1 MGKEFNITIDQ
12 FDGPLDLMLS
22 LIRENKMDLMNLD
35 INLLTDQYI
44 AYLNNMS
51 ELQLEIASEYL
62 VEMATLIEYKSKKML
77 PGNRDTLE
85 GEEEE
90 DPQERL
96 VRRLLEYQQFKEASV
111 ELMYLYENRQLMM
124 SRPLSSEADEFM
136 KPAEDEHY
144 TGNPYDLMKAMRR
157 IMLRMQLQRP
167 IETRYTVREIS
178 MEERVVEVRAKL
190 DRLPATFRFEALLD
204 DCHDVPMFIATF
216 LAVLDLARQHRL
228 VFTVEE
234 DESIWFSRGDKYA

>member
-12 FDGPLDLMLS
+12 FDGPLDLMLN

-44 AYLNNMS
+44 AYLNSMS

-96 VRRLLEYQQFKEASV
+96 VRRLLEYQQFKEASM
-111 ELMYLYENRQLMM
+111 ELMYMYENRQLMM
-124 SRPLSSEADEFM
+124 SRPLSAEADEFM
-136 KPAEDEHY
+136 KPAEEEHY
-144 TGNPYDLMKAMRR
+144 TGNPYDLMKAM
-157 IMLRMQLQRP
+157 
-167 IETRYTVREIS
+167 
-178 MEERVVEVRAKL
+178 
-190 DRLPATFRFEALLD
+190 
-204 DCHDVPMFIATF
+204 
-216 LAVLDLARQHRL
+216 
-228 VFTVEE
+228 
-234 DESIWFSRGDKYA
+234 

>member
-44 AYLNNMS
+44 AYLNSMS

-124 SRPLSSEADEFM
+124 SRPLS
-136 KPAEDEHY
+136 
-144 TGNPYDLMKAMRR
+144 
-157 IMLRMQLQRP
+157 
-167 IETRYTVREIS
+167 
-178 MEERVVEVRAKL
+178 
-190 DRLPATFRFEALLD
+190 
-204 DCHDVPMFIATF
+204 
-216 LAVLDLARQHRL
+216 
-228 VFTVEE
+228 
-234 DESIWFSRGDKYA
+234 

>member
-85 GEEEE
+85 G
-90 DPQERL
+90 
-96 VRRLLEYQQFKEASV
+96 
-111 ELMYLYENRQLMM
+111 
-124 SRPLSSEADEFM
+124 
-136 KPAEDEHY
+136 
-144 TGNPYDLMKAMRR
+144 
-157 IMLRMQLQRP
+157 
-167 IETRYTVREIS
+167 
-178 MEERVVEVRAKL
+178 
-190 DRLPATFRFEALLD
+190 
-204 DCHDVPMFIATF
+204 
-216 LAVLDLARQHRL
+216 
-228 VFTVEE
+228 
-234 DESIWFSRGDKYA
+234 